1 MKKVK
6 ELSKNILMILVFI
19 LLFKMVLSYQLAKT
33 EYKTYDYTV
42 QRQDTL
48 WTIAAKITDEE
59 SNIRNTIIEI
69 KEINE
74 MEDAQIYAGQTLKLP
89 IYK

>member
-1 MKKVK
+1 MEKVK
-6 ELSKNILMILVFI
+6 ELTKNILMILIFI
-19 LLFKMVLSYQLAKT
+19 LLFKMVISYQLAKT

-42 QRQDTL
+42 QKQDTL
-48 WTIAAKITDEE
+48 WTIAAKISEEE

-69 KEINE
+69 KEINQ
-74 MEDAQIYAGQTLKLP
+74 MEDAKIYEGQTIKLP

>member
-6 ELSKNILMILVFI
+6 ELSKNILMILAFI
-19 LLFKMVLSYQLAKT
+19 LLFKLVLSYQLAKT

-42 QRQDTL
+42 QTQDTL
-48 WTIAAKITDEE
+48 WTIAAKISDG
-59 SNIRNTIIEI
+59 NTIIEI

-74 MEDAQIYAGQTLKLP
+74 MEDAQIYVGQTLKLP

>member
-1 MKKVK
+1 MEKVK
-6 ELSKNILMILVFI
+6 ELTKNILMILIFI
-19 LLFKMVLSYQLAKT
+19 LLFKMVISYQLAKT

-42 QRQDTL
+42 QKQDTL
-48 WTIAAKITDEE
+48 WTIAAKISEEE

-69 KEINE
+69 KEINQ
-74 MEDAQIYAGQTLKLP
+74 MEDANIYEGQTIKLP

>member
-6 ELSKNILMILVFI
+6 ELSKNILMILAFI
-19 LLFKMVLSYQLAKT
+19 LLFKLVLSYQLAKT

-42 QRQDTL
+42 QTQDTL
-48 WTIAAKITDEE
+48 WAIAAKISDGE

-74 MEDAQIYAGQTLKLP
+74 MEDAQIYVGQTLKLP

>member
-6 ELSKNILMILVFI
+6 ELSKNILLILIFI
-19 LLFKMVLSYQLAKT
+19 LLFKLVLTYQLAKT

-42 QRQDTL
+42 QSQDTL
-48 WTIAAKITDEE
+48 WTIASKISDEE
-59 SNIRNTIIEI
+59 TNIRNTIIDI
-69 KEINE
+69 KEINQ
-74 MEDAQIYAGQTLKLP
+74 MEDAQIYEGQTIKLP

>member
-19 LLFKMVLSYQLAKT
+19 LLFKMVQT
-33 EYKTYDYTV
+33 
-42 QRQDTL
+42 QDTL

>member
-42 QRQDTL
+42 QTQDTL

-69 KEINE
+69 KEIYE